1 MARVKRAVGAH
12 KKRRKVFKLAKGYYG
27 SKSKQ
32 YRAANQQVLRSM
44 AFAYVG
50 RRLRKRDFR
59 RLWIIRIN
67 AAARIHGMSYSQ
79 LMGGLKKAGVEI
91 DRKVMADLAVN
102 DIASFAKL
110 VEVARGAMIA

>member
-32 YRAANQQVLRSM
+32 YRAANQQGLRSM

>member
-1 MARVKRAVGAH
+1 
-12 KKRRKVFKLAKGYYG
+12 
-27 SKSKQ
+27 
-32 YRAANQQVLRSM
+32 M

-102 DIASFAKL
+102 DIASFANL
-110 VEVARGAMIA
+110 EEVARGARIVC